1 MPYILGGKTISA
13 HAAFTHDGIQ
23 YPAGWITRVSE
34 ESRQAIG
41 LVWQPEPPQHDPRFW
56 YGYSVEGELIPKDL
70 VQLKKTWTDLVKDTA
85 GKLLAPS
92 DWVIIRSLDPSS
104 GCEPSAEVLA
114 ERSLI
119 REKSNSKEQ
128 DIAEVETVEELA
140 AYVTSSEFSSWIDAP
155 VAEAEEPPV
164 VAPDPIV
171 VIEDEIDSDEDPILY
186 SAGTVSGQY
195 VSESGVDSVIFDA

>member
-1 MPYILGGKTISA
+1 MPYILDGKTISEN
-13 HAAFTHDGIQ
+13 AAFTHDGIQ
-23 YPAGWITRVSE
+23 YPAGWIRRVSE

-41 LVWQPEPPQHDPRFW
+41 LSWQPEPPQYDQQFW
-56 YGYSVEGELIPKDL
+56 WGYTAEGELKPKDL
-70 VQLKKTWTDLVKDTA
+70 VQLKKTWTEVVKDTA
-85 GKLLAPS
+85 GKLLAKS

-104 GCEPSAEVLA
+104 GNVPSAEVLA

-128 DIAEVETVEELA
+128 AIAAVETVDELA
-140 AYVTSSEFSSWIDAP
+140 AYVTNGDFYIWSEP
-155 VAEAEEPPV
+155 EEVPEET
-164 VAPDPIV
+164 PDPSV

>member
-1 MPYILGGKTISA
+1 MPYILGGKTISEN
-13 HAAFTHDGIQ
+13 AAFTHDGIQ
-23 YPAGWITRVSE
+23 YPAGWITRVSD

-41 LVWQPEPPQHDPRFW
+41 MAWQPEPPQHDQRFW
-56 YGYSVEGELIPKDL
+56 WGYSDEGELIPKDL
-70 VQLKKTWTDLVKDTA
+70 VQLKEQWTDAVRDTA
-85 GKLLAPS
+85 GKFLATS

-104 GCEPSAEVLA
+104 ACEPSAEVLA

-128 DIAEVETVEELA
+128 AIAAVETVEELA

-164 VAPDPIV
+164 DAPDPIV